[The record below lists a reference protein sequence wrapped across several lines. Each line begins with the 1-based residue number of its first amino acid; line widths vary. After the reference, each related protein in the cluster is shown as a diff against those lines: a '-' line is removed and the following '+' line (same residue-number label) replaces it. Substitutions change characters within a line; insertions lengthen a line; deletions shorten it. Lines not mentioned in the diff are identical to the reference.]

1 MKKEVSIYYIAL
13 GGDNMAYIEGK
24 DRNQFLIKSLD
35 NMVSETS
42 IVRVIDAFV

>member
-1 MKKEVSIYYIAL
+1 
-13 GGDNMAYIEGK
+13 MAYIEGK